1 MGGGER
7 GYLFSA
13 NAPTDQRCGEM
24 THSANR
30 NNNEDVVAWF
40 SGSSVMGTEEDAE
53 DGTGWWLVADLA
65 HLVGSL

>member
-1 MGGGER
+1 
-7 GYLFSA
+7 
-13 NAPTDQRCGEM
+13 M

-30 NNNEDVVAWF
+30 NNNEDVVAWC

-65 HLVGSL
+65 HLMGNLYKGRVCLPRTLRSGE

>member
-1 MGGGER
+1 
-7 GYLFSA
+7 
-13 NAPTDQRCGEM
+13 M

-53 DGTGWWLVADLA
+53 DVTGWWLVADLA
-65 HLVGSL
+65 HLTGSLYKGKLHLLRSLHSGE